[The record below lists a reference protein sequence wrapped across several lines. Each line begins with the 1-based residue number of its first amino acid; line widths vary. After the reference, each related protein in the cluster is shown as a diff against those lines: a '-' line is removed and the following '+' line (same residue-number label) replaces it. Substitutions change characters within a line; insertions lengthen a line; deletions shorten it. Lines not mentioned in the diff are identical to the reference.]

1 MTKRQQIFIDRYYV
15 HRTASR
21 AAIEAGY
28 SERTARQLGYALL
41 NKPKVRKAIEEKLNA
56 VGQEL

>member
-1 MTKRQQIFIDRYYV
+1 MTKKQKVFIDRYFV
-15 HRTASR
+15 HRVASR

-28 SERTARQLGYALL
+28 SEKTSRQLGYSLL
-41 NKPKVRKAIEEKLNA
+41 KKPGVRKAIEERLKE